1 MKGMQPRRCNNCLIH
16 CGERLPKRQLQTLWW
31 ARTSI
36 PISSQI
42 GNGRPDDELLHARV
56 GGVTSLS
63 GRKGEDRPEVL
74 QRSALPR
81 SSADG
86 AASGRPSS
94 LFTFSNRVV
103 FGPGT
108 RQSLAAELSLLGFA
122 RPLVVTDSGL
132 VASGMVADVVASI
145 ATAVLFQD
153 VQANPTEADV
163 LAGLDRY
170 RNAQCDG
177 LISLGGGSAIDAAK
191 AIRLLVCHPPRS
203 IHGRFRDKARY
214 RDEPLPAN

>member
-1 MKGMQPRRCNNCLIH
+1 M
-16 CGERLPKRQLQTLWW
+16 
-31 ARTSI
+31 
-36 PISSQI
+36 
-42 GNGRPDDELLHARV
+42 
-56 GGVTSLS
+56 
-63 GRKGEDRPEVL
+63 
-74 QRSALPR
+74 
-81 SSADG
+81 
-86 AASGRPSS
+86 
-94 LFTFSNRVV
+94 V

-108 RQSLAAELSLLGFA
+108 RRSLAAELSLLGIA

-132 VASGMVADVVASI
+132 VASGMVADVVAPI

-177 LISLGGGSAIDAAK
+177 LIGLGGGSAIDAAK
-191 AIRLLVCHPPRS
+191 AIRLLVTHPARS

-214 RDEPLPAN
+214 RDQPVPAN